1 MYVGGLGGCEGC
13 CVLGK
18 KERGGGAETVKEREA
33 EGAPGGKGKRRTK
46 KKPLP
51 PIFHHGRENS
61 RAGGEGQDRG
71 CAVQGS

>member
-1 MYVGGLGGCEGC
+1 MCGGGVGGCGGC

-18 KERGGGAETVKEREA
+18 KERGGGAARVKEREA
-33 EGAPGGKGKRRTK
+33 EGVPGGKGKRRTK